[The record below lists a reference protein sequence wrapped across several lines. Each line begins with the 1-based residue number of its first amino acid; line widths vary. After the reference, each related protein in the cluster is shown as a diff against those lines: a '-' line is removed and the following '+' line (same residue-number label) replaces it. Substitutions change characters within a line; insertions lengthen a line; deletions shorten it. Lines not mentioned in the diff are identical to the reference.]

1 MDRSMEISLIISYY
15 KNIPNLRLILK
26 GLAQQSCQ
34 DFEVIVSEDDNN
46 PETAKFLD
54 EMRQEYKFTIQH
66 LHQQVDNGFRKNE
79 MLNKSVQAAKG
90 KTIVFIDGD
99 CVPHPHFIEA
109 YVRYTEPNKILQGR
123 RVMLDE
129 KTSKEALEKVSLKK
143 LNYWKLLFTKSRKL
157 KEGLYLKYFTLAIDK
172 KGLLGCNWGI
182 QKQELFKVNGFDEDY
197 VQPGAGEDV
206 DIEWRLKGA
215 GMTTKLMKNKAIVY
229 HLHHK
234 RSYQE
239 KVVLN
244 NLSMMEQKQQANQI
258 KCLNGIKKLSMV

>member
-1 MDRSMEISLIISYY
+1 MEISLIISYY

-26 GLAQQSCQ
+26 ALALQSCQ

-46 PETAKFLD
+46 SETAEFLD
-54 EMRQEYKFTIQH
+54 EMRQAYRFTIKH
-66 LHQQVDNGFRKNE
+66 LHQKVDNGFRKNE
-79 MLNKSVQAAKG
+79 MLNKSVQAAEG

-99 CVPHPHFIEA
+99 CVPHPDFIEA
-109 YVRYTEPNKILQGR
+109 YMRYTEPNKILQGR

-129 KTSKEALEKVSLKK
+129 KTSQEALKKVSLNE

-215 GMTTKLMKNKAIVY
+215 GLTTKLMKNKAIVY
-229 HLHHK
+229 HLYHK
-234 RSYQE
+234 RSYREKLVQENLATMRRKQE
-239 KVVLN
+239 KN
-244 NLSMMEQKQQANQI
+244 YIQ
-258 KCLNGIKKLSMV
+258 CLNGIKKLSVA